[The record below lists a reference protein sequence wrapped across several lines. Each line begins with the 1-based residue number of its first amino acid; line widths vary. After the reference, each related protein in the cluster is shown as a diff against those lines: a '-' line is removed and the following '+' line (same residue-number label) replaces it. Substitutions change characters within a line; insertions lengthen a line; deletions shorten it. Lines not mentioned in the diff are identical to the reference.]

1 MEITT
6 PKEFFEKVLPAKF
19 DPSKTVGVDVII
31 QLNITGTNGGDW
43 IVTIKDQK
51 LGTQQG
57 LHPSPSLTIRMADTD
72 YVDMINGKLGG
83 ERAFMTGKLK
93 FKGSMTLALKLKEI
107 GFM

>member
-93 FKGSMTLALKLKEI
+93 FKGSITLALKLKEI

>member
-1 MEITT
+1 M
-6 PKEFFEKVLPAKF
+6 PAKF

>member
-19 DPSKTVGVDVII
+19 DPSKTVGVDVVI

-107 GFM
+107 GLM